1 LATNVLASLG
11 VTGHAKTLLE
21 SVLSL
26 AYACSS
32 IRGTSTQK
40 YLAKDKVCD
49 VITTMGHLLGKAHA
63 TEQPTN
69 SQINYTPDYISVTT
83 FSGYDWFHTRMR

>member
-40 YLAKDKVCD
+40 YLVKDKVCD
-49 VITTMGHLLGKAHA
+49 VITMMGHLLGKAYA
-63 TEQPTN
+63 TRATYQLSDKLHT
-69 SQINYTPDYISVTT
+69 
-83 FSGYDWFHTRMR
+83 GLHLRYDLQRL